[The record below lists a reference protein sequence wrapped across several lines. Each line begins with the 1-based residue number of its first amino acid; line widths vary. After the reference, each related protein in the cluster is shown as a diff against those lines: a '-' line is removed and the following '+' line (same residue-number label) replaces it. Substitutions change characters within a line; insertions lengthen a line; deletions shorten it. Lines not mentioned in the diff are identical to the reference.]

1 MRTVLAFLLVML
13 CVSPAAA
20 SARGDVSRGNRL
32 YEKGD
37 YAQAL
42 TNYKEALQR
51 SPESDIIN
59 FNTGTALYK
68 TGEFDQSIEHL
79 QKALLSDDDALKEK
93 AQYNLGNA
101 FYRAGMTRAGQS
113 PDLAVKALEKSLG
126 HYERAMEMDKKDE
139 DARFNYDIVKKRL
152 EELKKKQQQKQQQ
165 KQNQDQKN
173 QQDQNQQK
181 QSSQPRDQEDQKK
194 NGSQQQQQQS
204 QSQEQEK
211 EQQQQGQQNEE
222 QPQADQQ
229 EDQRGQGE
237 QEQQRQSSQNQQPGT
252 ENQKEMT
259 KKEAEMLL
267 NDYQQNEEPQG
278 LLNFMKHKAE
288 VAPVKRNW

>member
-1 MRTVLAFLLVML
+1 MRTVLTFLLVLL

-101 FYRAGMTRAGQS
+101 FYRAGMTRADQS

-126 HYERAMEMDKKDE
+126 HYERAMEMDKQDE

-152 EELKKKQQQKQQQ
+152 EELKKKQQQQKQQQ
-165 KQNQDQKN
+165 KQNQKN

-194 NGSQQQQQQS
+194 DGSQQQQQQS

-229 EDQRGQGE
+229 EDRQGQGE
-237 QEQQRQSSQNQQPGT
+237 QEQQRQSSRNQQPGT